1 MVKKV
6 IIGNLITENIIELWK
21 SKKLESIR
29 KSLSKPNRNFEP
41 CKSCDVLGT
50 LIGED
55 SFDAWINSELNK

>member
-1 MVKKV
+1 
-6 IIGNLITENIIELWK
+6 LWK

-29 KSLSKPNRNFEP
+29 KSLSKSNRNFEP

-55 SFDAWINSELNK
+55 SFNAWINQRS